1 MIPRAFSGRGFKG
14 AAAYYLHNK
23 RASSSEDG
31 SMKTIVINSQK
42 GGSGKTTLC
51 AHLAVQA
58 ERVGDGPAYL
68 IDTDPQGT
76 LSTWHDKRQAEAPRR
91 VEVPLTDLA
100 QGLTVLKGRKAAY
113 CFIDTAPTRTDETA
127 ALFRMADLVLIPI
140 RPSPSDLWAAAA
152 TVALLREAGVPFLFV
167 VTQAKANASITAQA
181 AAALSHSGPVAQTL
195 IADRVP
201 YAASMTD
208 GRTAIELSPKGPAA
222 LETAALWENIKAC
235 LHANMQKE
243 IANG

>member
-1 MIPRAFSGRGFKG
+1 
-14 AAAYYLHNK
+14 
-23 RASSSEDG
+23 
-31 SMKTIVINSQK
+31 MKTIIVNSQK

-58 ERVGDGPAYL
+58 ERAGDGPVYL

-76 LSTWHDKRQAEAPRR
+76 LSTWHEKREAEAPRR
-91 VEVPLTDLA
+91 VEVPLQDIQNGLA
-100 QGLTVLKGRKAAY
+100 ILAGRKAAY
-113 CFIDTAPTRTDETA
+113 CFIDTAPTRTDENA
-127 ALFRMADLVLIPI
+127 ALFRLADLVLIPI

-152 TVALLREAGVPFLFV
+152 TVALLKESNIPFLFI

-208 GRTAIELSPKGPAA
+208 GRTAIELMPKGPAA
-222 LETAALWENIKAC
+222 IETAALWQNIKAC

-243 IANG
+243 AAHG